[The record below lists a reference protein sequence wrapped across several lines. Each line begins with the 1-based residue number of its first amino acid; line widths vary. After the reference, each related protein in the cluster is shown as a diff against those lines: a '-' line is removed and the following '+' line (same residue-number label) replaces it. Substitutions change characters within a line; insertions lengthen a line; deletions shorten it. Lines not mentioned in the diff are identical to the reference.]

1 VNTLKIA
8 IVTLA
13 ASTLLL
19 AAVPVSAE
27 PRGIGGKVY
36 PLKAEGGSNEYGT
49 VALKLLDGQTV
60 VELHV
65 VNEPPGDVQTA
76 HIHHGTCASVK
87 PPIIHALSPLVDG
100 TSESILDVSLATI
113 LATPSVVEV
122 HSSYKTVDRSLACAN
137 LGSR

>member
-1 VNTLKIA
+1 MNTFKIA

-13 ASTLLL
+13 ASTSLL
-19 AAVPVSAE
+19 AAVAVSAE
-27 PRGIGGKVY
+27 PRGVGGKVY
-36 PLKAEGGSNEYGT
+36 PLKAVGGSSEYGT

-60 VELHV
+60 VEVHV
-65 VNEPPGDVQTA
+65 VNEPSGEVQTA

-100 TSESILDVSLATI
+100 TSESLLDVPLSKI

-122 HSSYKTVDRSLACAN
+122 HSSYKTEDRSLACAN